1 MRVGRGDAERL
12 RGSRPPPHPP
22 QCAHWGTFPPVG
34 GRLGARSNR
43 EEFGPLW
50 DVWIHIL
57 GIGAECA
64 CWKAGGHMGPP
75 LRRIRK
81 PSLLFRRGRTLA
93 GPWFR
98 ATIRAA
104 PTREGAGT
112 CPLIRP
118 LRGHLTLSPLA
129 FGHIPLIRGV
139 GPKGGRHDGRVG
151 TPAPTAGFGQKQR
164 AHNVRPY
171 KRGCGKLPPH
181 PPQWEAC
188 GGWAEIWSNF
198 LLCHFLRYFFQK
210 FRESRG
216 KHKIFLKTGCVH
228 PGIFLHLQIR
238 FLSNFVL

>member
-1 MRVGRGDAERL
+1 MRVGEETQSVSGV
-12 RGSRPPPHPP
+12 SRPPPHPSGLRP
-22 QCAHWGTFPPVG
+22 ATFPPEG
-34 GRLGARSNR
+34 GRLGVRSNR

-57 GIGAECA
+57 VIRAKCA

-81 PSLLFRRGRTLA
+81 PSLLFGGAGHGR
-93 GPWFR
+93 PVFR

-129 FGHIPLIRGV
+129 FGHLPLIRGV
-139 GPKGGRHDGRVG
+139 GPQGGRHDGRVG

-188 GGWAEIWSNF
+188 GGGGEI
-198 LLCHFLRYFFQK
+198 
-210 FRESRG
+210 
-216 KHKIFLKTGCVH
+216 
-228 PGIFLHLQIR
+228 
-238 FLSNFVL
+238 